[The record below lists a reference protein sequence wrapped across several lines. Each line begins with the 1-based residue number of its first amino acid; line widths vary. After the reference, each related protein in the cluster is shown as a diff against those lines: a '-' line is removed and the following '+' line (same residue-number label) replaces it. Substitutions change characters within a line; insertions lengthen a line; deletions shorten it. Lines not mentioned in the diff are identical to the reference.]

1 MKWIPVSE
9 KLPDC
14 DDKWGISKIVLCLD
28 ARGRVGFGIYQNGEK
43 QLYHA
48 GWFTGGGVG
57 EDSVTVTHWMPLP
70 ELPKEDCNGGQ

>member
-28 ARGRVGFGIYQNGEK
+28 ARGRVGFGIYQNGER
-43 QLYHA
+43 QLYHK
-48 GWFTGGGVG
+48 GWFTGGDVG
-57 EDSVTVTHWMPLP
+57 EEQRYGYTLDAHT
-70 ELPKEDCNGGQ
+70 

>member
-1 MKWIPVSE
+1 MEWIPVNE

-28 ARGRVGFGIYQNGEK
+28 ARGRVGFGIYQNREK

-57 EDSVTVTHWMPLP
+57 EDCVTVTHWMPIP
-70 ELPKEDCNGGQ
+70 DPPKNDINQ